1 MCLFTRFEPAHCC
14 GMGPLS
20 SLFVPSGTF
29 CCNYQCFPCIFEWPC
44 PVLFAV
50 LCGRRP
56 FRQCNFID
64 VRDPR
69 YSFFLHPALTR
80 PCFSCFRVTF
90 ATGIHKNLVD
100 PVYLF
105 TRFEPAHCCGTGP
118 LTSLFVPAGTFC
130 CNYQCFPC
138 LFEWPWP
145 VPFGVFLGCRAVP
158 AARFY

>member
-1 MCLFTRFEPAHCC
+1 MLQNGASDLAVCACC
-14 GMGPLS
+14 DVLLQLPR
-20 SLFVPSGTF
+20 
-29 CCNYQCFPCIFEWPC
+29 FPCLFEWPC

-50 LCGRRP
+50 LSGRRP

-130 CNYQCFPC
+130 CNYQCFLAFSSGRGQFP
-138 LFEWPWP
+138 LAFS
-145 VPFGVFLGCRAVP
+145 
-158 AARFY
+158 

>member
-1 MCLFTRFEPAHCC
+1 MLRNGSSELAVCAFGHVLLQLPMFSLHFRVAVP
-14 GMGPLS
+14 S
-20 SLFVPSGTF
+20 SLCSFMGVP
-29 CCNYQCFPCIFEWPC
+29 
-44 PVLFAV
+44 AV
-50 LCGRRP
+50 PAVQFYG
-56 FRQCNFID
+56 F
-64 VRDPR
+64 RDPR
-69 YSFFLHPALTR
+69 DSFFLHPALTR

-130 CNYQCFPC
+130 CNYQRFPC